1 MKKIVIGIMSMVVI
15 LSTIAYSIMN
25 KDSTSL
31 KQKGLKIV
39 AVVDFLAE
47 DKTYPAFFSQSDA
60 IRDIVAEIGK
70 EDYSKP
76 RVIFEIKGLAE
87 AMFNQL
93 PGDLIL
99 GQKLK
104 DLLGNRFSASL
115 GGQINVARGS
125 TYLAAASLL
134 SYGESFIFSGITEAT
149 TYLYLYDGDYSML
162 VNFSSSSEDD
172 VVSGY
177 GTIVYSD
184 AFVEAS
190 NAQDVRSILQEI
202 GVVGVTISLVE

>member
-1 MKKIVIGIMSMVVI
+1 MTMIVI

-31 KQKGLKIV
+31 KQKGLDIV
-39 AVVDFLAE
+39 AVMDFLAE
-47 DKTYPAFFSQSDA
+47 NKEYAKIFVNLEE
-60 IRDIVAEIGK
+60 INNIVAEIGK

-76 RVIFEIKGLAE
+76 RVVFAIKGLAE
-87 AMFNQL
+87 AMLNQL

-104 DLLGNRFSASL
+104 DILGNRFSASL
-115 GGQINVARGS
+115 GGQINGAQGS
-125 TYLAAASLL
+125 TYLAAASIL

-162 VNFSSSSEDD
+162 VNFSSSSEED
-172 VVSGY
+172 VVSAF
-177 GTIVYSD
+177 GTIILGD
-184 AFVEAS
+184 AFAD
-190 NAQDVRSILQEI
+190 AIGTQDVTSILKEFGI
-202 GVVGVTISLVE
+202 VGITISLVE